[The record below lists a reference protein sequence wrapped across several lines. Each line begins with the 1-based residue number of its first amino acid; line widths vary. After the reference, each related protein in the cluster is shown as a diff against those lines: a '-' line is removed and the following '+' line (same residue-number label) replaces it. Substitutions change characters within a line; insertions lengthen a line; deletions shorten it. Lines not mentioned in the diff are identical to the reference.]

1 MNIKNIKSNNN
12 GFYYYK
18 TDEFATIDIRY
29 YFNYENTKENYIKAK
44 ILSNY
49 LLKTNKLY
57 KTQKEITDR
66 SKELYGL
73 SVNIGN
79 KEFGSKT
86 FIYFELKMA
95 NPRIIEEDYFNDA
108 LEFYKNIMLKPNF
121 KDNKLDMEVFNQIKK
136 EIIDKENNNIKNSS
150 KYNERLYYKNIIP
163 NSIINQRIITD
174 IKELEDII
182 NKIEDIDIINFYN
195 DIINNYITSFAFG
208 NLLDEEIKIIENT
221 FDFKQIDFD
230 YKYDVKDEI
239 LTNDIEITSKET
251 TQSYIYFTYEI
262 KDYKKEN
269 SYIYDALNTLLN
281 NNNGPIYTV
290 YRTKLGISYSQYEQI
305 LYNNGVFFIE
315 ADIDKKNKQKAIN
328 GLKEIFDIL
337 NDKEEVER
345 LLKYTKERRRQ
356 LLISYSE
363 SVKEIINELE
373 KYILKYDLSEKEKL
387 KLINNLS
394 VDDIMSQIN
403 NLEYK
408 CMYFY
413 KGDKDEK

>member
-1 MNIKNIKSNNN
+1 M
-12 GFYYYK
+12 
-18 TDEFATIDIRY
+18 
-29 YFNYENTKENYIKAK
+29 
-44 ILSNY
+44 
-49 LLKTNKLY
+49 
-57 KTQKEITDR
+57 
-66 SKELYGL
+66 
-73 SVNIGN
+73 
-79 KEFGSKT
+79 
-86 FIYFELKMA
+86 
-95 NPRIIEEDYFNDA
+95 
-108 LEFYKNIMLKPNF
+108 
-121 KDNKLDMEVFNQIKK
+121 
-136 EIIDKENNNIKNSS
+136 
-150 KYNERLYYKNIIP
+150 
-163 NSIINQRIITD
+163 
-174 IKELEDII
+174 
-182 NKIEDIDIINFYN
+182 
-195 DIINNYITSFAFG
+195 
-208 NLLDEEIKIIENT
+208 
-221 FDFKQIDFD
+221 
-230 YKYDVKDEI
+230 
-239 LTNDIEITSKET
+239 
-251 TQSYIYFTYEI
+251 
-262 KDYKKEN
+262 
-269 SYIYDALNTLLN
+269 LN